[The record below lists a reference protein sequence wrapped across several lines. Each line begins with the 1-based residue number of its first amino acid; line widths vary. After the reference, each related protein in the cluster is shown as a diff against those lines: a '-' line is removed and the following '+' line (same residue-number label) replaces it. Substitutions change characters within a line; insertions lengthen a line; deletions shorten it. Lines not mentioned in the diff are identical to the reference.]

1 MGDTDLIEQVSFF
14 IKQHRFGCGC
24 ALINRKN
31 QRHVPAPYRNSSAA
45 AAVIPEAE
53 IP

>member
-1 MGDTDLIEQVSFF
+1 MGDTDSIEQVSFSLNSTLLSHMYF
-14 IKQHRFGCGC
+14 DQ
-24 ALINRKN
+24 RKN

-45 AAVIPEAE
+45 AVILEAE